1 MCNNQV
7 EADKLG
13 YCGAN
18 EAVIQGSEEAL
29 ANLAAVSVSN
39 CTVVTTLTTTNVRI
53 SKELANTRIQIAT
66 LTADSIALQLKV
78 ARL

>member
-39 CTVVTTLTTTNVRI
+39 CTVKDL
-53 SKELANTRIQIAT
+53 
-66 LTADSIALQLKV
+66 
-78 ARL
+78 